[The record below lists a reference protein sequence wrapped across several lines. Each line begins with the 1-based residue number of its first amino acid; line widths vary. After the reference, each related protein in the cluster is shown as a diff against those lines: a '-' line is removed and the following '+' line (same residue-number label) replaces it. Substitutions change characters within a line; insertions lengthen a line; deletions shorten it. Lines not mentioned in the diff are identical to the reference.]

1 MTPLKRGNLLSRK
14 LDLRTGRPVWF
25 AYRAP
30 KVPTSQLRRDIKT
43 DVLIVGMG
51 ISGAMLAEAL
61 TARGHSV
68 VAIDR
73 RGPLK
78 GSTPATTALVQFE
91 IDQPLTKLIP
101 MIGRQKA
108 ERAWRRSRL
117 AVANLRGRIEETGI
131 DCRLADRQSLYL
143 AGDVLSP
150 TALRAEGK
158 AREAAGIAGTCLT
171 KSQLRDRFRIDR
183 DGALLSYGNL
193 ALDPR
198 RLTAGLLLE
207 AAERGARF
215 YAPSEA
221 AGFETGGKAVV
232 VATKDGPVI
241 EAGHVVLAT
250 GYELL
255 DIVPSRN
262 HRIISTW
269 AIATRRQPRNI
280 WPHAAFLWEAS
291 DPYLYMRTTTD
302 GRVICGGEDED
313 FSDEERRDELIAR
326 KSARISA
333 KLGRLFPGLDTEPEY
348 VWAGAFGTTSTGLP
362 YIGALPGHPR
372 IHAVM
377 GYGGNG
383 ITYAQIASELVATA
397 LDGGKDADT
406 DLYALPG

>member
-1 MTPLKRGNLLSRK
+1 
-14 LDLRTGRPVWF
+14 
-25 AYRAP
+25 
-30 KVPTSQLRRDIKT
+30 
-43 DVLIVGMG
+43 
-51 ISGAMLAEAL
+51 
-61 TARGHSV
+61 
-68 VAIDR
+68 
-73 RGPLK
+73 
-78 GSTPATTALVQFE
+78 
-91 IDQPLTKLIP
+91 
-101 MIGRQKA
+101 
-108 ERAWRRSRL
+108 
-117 AVANLRGRIEETGI
+117 
-131 DCRLADRQSLYL
+131 
-143 AGDVLSP
+143 
-150 TALRAEGK
+150 
-158 AREAAGIAGTCLT
+158 
-171 KSQLRDRFRIDR
+171 
-183 DGALLSYGNL
+183 
-193 ALDPR
+193 
-198 RLTAGLLLE
+198 
-207 AAERGARF
+207 
-215 YAPSEA
+215 
-221 AGFETGGKAVV
+221 VV

-397 LDGGKDADT
+397 LDGGEDADA